1 MTKCFHLNYY
11 HVMKYTQTEIKGH
24 NHVTMTF
31 RLTLEE
37 AREFDEFA
45 ARHCLKKTAYMRNL
59 VLSEIR
65 ADKKEGDVL

>member
-11 HVMKYTQTEIKGH
+11 IDMKYTQTDIKDR

-65 ADKKEGDVL
+65 ADKKEEDAI

>member
-1 MTKCFHLNYY
+1 MFSFEYY
-11 HVMKYTQTEIKGH
+11 NVMKYTQTDIKDRD
-24 NHVTMTF
+24 HVTMTF

>member
-11 HVMKYTQTEIKGH
+11 TSMKYTQTDIKDRD
-24 NHVTMTF
+24 HVTMTF

>member
-1 MTKCFHLNYY
+1 
-11 HVMKYTQTEIKGH
+11 MKYTQTDIKDRD
-24 NHVTMTF
+24 HVTMTF

-65 ADKKEGDVL
+65 ADKKAEDAI

>member
-1 MTKCFHLNYY
+1 MTKCFHLNY
-11 HVMKYTQTEIKGH
+11 HIGMKYTQTDIKDR

-45 ARHCLKKTAYMRNL
+45 TRHCLKKTAYMRNL

-65 ADKKEGDVL
+65 ADKKEEDAI